1 MFLEIIE
8 FLRSIKLQERLFV
21 VGMKSLVFVFVRSR
35 QIQHLLKVEWV
46 LSIQLCISV
55 AHLFD
60 VLALGF
66 IFTYSVLKGYN
77 FAWISNI
84 SYII

>member
-35 QIQHLLKVEWV
+35 QIQHLLKVE
-46 LSIQLCISV
+46 
-55 AHLFD
+55 
-60 VLALGF
+60 
-66 IFTYSVLKGYN
+66 
-77 FAWISNI
+77 
-84 SYII
+84 